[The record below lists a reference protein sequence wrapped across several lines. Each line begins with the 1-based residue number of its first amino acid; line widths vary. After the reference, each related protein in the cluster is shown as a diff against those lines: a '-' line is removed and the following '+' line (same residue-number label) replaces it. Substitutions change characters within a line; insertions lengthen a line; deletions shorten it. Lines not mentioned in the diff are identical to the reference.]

1 MTEPKPETPVQWLQA
16 GVQAHEAGD
25 HAHAAACYRMVLQL
39 VPGQADALHL
49 LGVIAD
55 QQGQHAEAAALIREA
70 IARVPQ
76 AADFHSNLGMALLG
90 QGDRASAI
98 ASYNTALILQ
108 SDHAGARRGL
118 IAALMAERQMAEA
131 IVELGLAVQAEPQAA
146 DLRDL
151 AGLALRAER
160 RYEDALL
167 HQRKAIALA
176 PDNPDI
182 RENYAATL
190 ARIQRPDTVAE
201 AVQVLEAVLAQ
212 APDRVSSLLLL
223 GVLLIKQQRVA
234 AALDCLDRAARL
246 APDRIEILVNRA
258 IALQLLDRGAEAM
271 REIDRA
277 MILSPDD
284 GMVLAGRGTLREQRG
299 DYAGALADYRAAHAA
314 RNRRSDDV
322 LADVDLKLGLLLLSL
337 GELAEGW
344 PLYRARLLTGTVDP
358 RGKIFR
364 DRLSDWGGQLQ
375 PGQRLLVWGEQGIG
389 DQVIYV
395 QMLPALAA
403 HGVVPIFA
411 ADVRLVPLL
420 RRSFPDLHIEA
431 MNAGHDKDIAAMAD
445 AQAGIGALGAVLRP
459 TLADFPPAQ
468 AYLKADPDL
477 VAEFRTRYRAECERL
492 GKRHVVGLTWRSK
505 NAMFGDFKSVPLAA
519 WAPILKQS
527 GIQQKDILFVD
538 LQYGDTAD
546 ERAAVKQQLGV
557 DILHDASVDQLTDID
572 RYAAQAAAM
581 DLVIG
586 TSNSGLHIAAALG
599 RPCWVLVPG
608 GAGRLWY
615 WFLERTDSPW
625 YPALRLFRQPNGRSD
640 DWTATIAQV
649 ADALRR
655 WHGEQPR

>member
-1 MTEPKPETPVQWLQA
+1 MTDPKPETPVQWLQA

-25 HAHAAACYRMVLQL
+25 HAHAAACYRTVLQL

-55 QQGQHAEAAALIREA
+55 QQGQHAEAATLIRQA

-98 ASYNTALILQ
+98 ASYRTALILQ

-190 ARIQRPDTVAE
+190 AKIQRPDTVAE
-201 AVQVLEAVLAQ
+201 AVQVLETVLAQ
-212 APDRVSSLLLL
+212 SPGRVSSLLLL
-223 GVLLIKQQRVA
+223 GVLLIKQQRMA
-234 AALDCLDRAARL
+234 AALDCLDRAAVL
-246 APDRIEILVNRA
+246 APDRVEILVNRA

-284 GMVLAGRGTLREQRG
+284 CMVLAGRGTLHEQRG
-299 DYAGALADYRAAHAA
+299 DYAAALADYRAAHAA

-322 LADVDLKLGLLLLSL
+322 LADVDLKLSLLLLSL

-364 DRLSDWGGQLQ
+364 ERLPDWDGQLR

-389 DQVIYV
+389 DQVIYA
-395 QMLPALAA
+395 QLLPALAA
-403 HGVVPIFA
+403 RGVVPVFA
-411 ADVRLVPLL
+411 CDARLVPLM
-420 RRSFPDLHIEA
+420 RRSFPDLHVEA
-431 MNAGHDKDIAAMAD
+431 MNTGHDKDIVAMAD

-468 AYLKADPDL
+468 AYLKADPEQA
-477 VAEFRTRYRAECERL
+477 AEFRARYRAM
-492 GKRHVVGLTWRSK
+492 GKRHVIGLTWRSK

-519 WAPILKQS
+519 WAPILRQS
-527 GIQQKDILFVD
+527 GLQQKDILFVD

-546 ERAAVKQQLGV
+546 ERNAVAQQLGV
-557 DILHDASVDQLTDID
+557 DILHDDSVDQLTDID

-599 RPCWVLVPG
+599 RPCWALVPG

-615 WFLERTDSPW
+615 WFLERADSPW

-640 DWTATIAQV
+640 DWTATIGQV
-649 ADALRR
+649 ADSLAVWRR
-655 WHGEQPR
+655 EQGA